1 MKRMLQAV
9 FAAGMCLIMLLSS
22 ACGLIGG
29 SKEEKGAWLMVR
41 EVRYGSE
48 GNAQSRHEYEYD
60 ECGNNIKQTYSLT
73 DRTIYRYE
81 SEYDENGRELI
92 RRVFDGSP
100 VSTYEYKYDD
110 AGNYCSWTASKENGT
125 VSSMGSI
132 RYDENGN
139 VLVETTYKAD
149 GRMDTRIEHE
159 YDESGRE
166 TSYKYYKS
174 DNSIV
179 FRREKKYDEEGK
191 LIEERIFNEGMPAT
205 VLVYEYDANGIAVKA
220 NGFLAVED
228 GSANEE
234 VLYGWSEFKYDENG
248 NRIEI
253 ISFDLEGVK
262 QSIIKYEY
270 EFFENAPKSKQ
281 RMDW

>member
-1 MKRMLQAV
+1 MKRLLQAV

-81 SEYDENGRELI
+81 SEYDEKGRELI
-92 RRVFDGSP
+92 RRVIDGSS

-166 TSYKYYKS
+166 TSYKYYES

-191 LIEERIFNEGMPAT
+191 LIEERIFNEGMPSS

-234 VLYGWSEFKYDENG
+234 VLYGWSEFVYDENG

-253 ISFDLEGVK
+253 ISFDLEGGK